1 MSTHIDLADNFD
13 EFDID
18 CLDIDTL
25 DNLLDDDLDTAPV
38 QSSTN
43 DTLLV
48 SQAYTKPTQQQRY
61 THGAKHCQLTIDSL
75 FGKNSSSKAHQRESL
90 PKRPVGSMD
99 SGVSALEF
107 SQPPAKAM
115 RLNEPQTKWS
125 TEPIDIDSDYG
136 DLMEDLVDDDL
147 LDDCDWQDPGPSTK
161 VPQQLQLSPSRPKQP
176 LQMFQAREMTFK
188 SHGDNTLVEET
199 HAMDR
204 DAMQTYLYPLL
215 GGQPARAYQQG
226 AIQRCLFQNTL
237 VALPTGMGKT
247 LIAVVVMAN
256 YARWFPNCLSVFLAP
271 TKPLVAQQ
279 MQACKGMIY
288 AILSKA
294 RERGQSTQQLPL
306 GDKWIVEMNGST
318 PPKSR
323 QALWSGAR
331 FVFSTP
337 QILQN
342 DLKLGTLDGD
352 NARRI
357 ALLVIDEAH
366 RATG

>member
-1 MSTHIDLADNFD
+1 MSTHIDLVDNFD

-25 DNLLDDDLDTAPV
+25 NDLLDDDLDTAPV

-75 FGKNSSSKAHQRESL
+75 FGKNGSSTTHQRESL

-147 LDDCDWQDPGPSTK
+147 LDD
-161 VPQQLQLSPSRPKQP
+161 
-176 LQMFQAREMTFK
+176 
-188 SHGDNTLVEET
+188 
-199 HAMDR
+199 
-204 DAMQTYLYPLL
+204 
-215 GGQPARAYQQG
+215 
-226 AIQRCLFQNTL
+226 
-237 VALPTGMGKT
+237 
-247 LIAVVVMAN
+247 
-256 YARWFPNCLSVFLAP
+256 
-271 TKPLVAQQ
+271 
-279 MQACKGMIY
+279 
-288 AILSKA
+288 
-294 RERGQSTQQLPL
+294 
-306 GDKWIVEMNGST
+306 
-318 PPKSR
+318 
-323 QALWSGAR
+323 
-331 FVFSTP
+331 
-337 QILQN
+337 
-342 DLKLGTLDGD
+342 
-352 NARRI
+352 
-357 ALLVIDEAH
+357 
-366 RATG
+366 